1 MAEVSVDS
9 LVSAGFTTL
18 EQLQDATDEEL
29 SEKLSLSDSRIGDLR
44 AAINFL
50 SPVVANRLTSRCRCG
65 ARPTKRRPGKTN
77 SMDRGHVP
85 TRMCAICRRRMPK
98 QELVRHVLSPQGGE
112 FLVDESQTQPGR
124 GWYVCSETACRE
136 KFRRF
141 RTGGRKR
148 KGD

>member
-1 MAEVSVDS
+1 
-9 LVSAGFTTL
+9 
-18 EQLQDATDEEL
+18 
-29 SEKLSLSDSRIGDLR
+29 
-44 AAINFL
+44 
-50 SPVVANRLTSRCRCG
+50 
-65 ARPTKRRPGKTN
+65 
-77 SMDRGHVP
+77 MDRGHVP

-112 FLVDESQTQPGR
+112 FLVDESQTQLGR

-141 RTGGRKR
+141 RTGGRTR

>member
-1 MAEVSVDS
+1 
-9 LVSAGFTTL
+9 
-18 EQLQDATDEEL
+18 
-29 SEKLSLSDSRIGDLR
+29 
-44 AAINFL
+44 
-50 SPVVANRLTSRCRCG
+50 
-65 ARPTKRRPGKTN
+65 
-77 SMDRGHVP
+77 MDRGHVP

-112 FLVDESQTQPGR
+112 FLVDESKTQPGR